1 MNHLQKTRRITTA
14 LAAFS
19 AASLLAVGCSS
30 GAGGGALGSGESLT
44 IITSQAP
51 WNPAYEKVISAFEED
66 TGIKVDVRAYSN
78 DDVRTQILNDIQ
90 SGSGTYDVY
99 QINEPDVAEFNINGW
114 LQPFT
119 DIDPDYELD
128 PEIFTYGN
136 LPYWNAEE
144 KTFKEGGELTN
155 VQLMGNMQ
163 LVVYRKD
170 LYEKLGLSVPTTWE
184 EVIENGKAIQEAQD
198 VPYGFVARW
207 QGVPG
212 SSSTTYDFMPYM
224 YSQGADWVVDEGK
237 DWTPSVNTPEAIKA
251 ATLFQEAAKLGPKDT
266 KALGQ
271 AEAIALMQA
280 GDSGQL
286 QVVAAAANSMQDEAN
301 SNVVG
306 EVGYAPLPVT
316 PDGHPAAIS
325 GVWSLGIPADLD
337 EERSETALKYVDWV
351 TSQKG
356 MKVFVDNGGIPTR
369 SDAYEVEDATPEQKE
384 YLDAVAESAENS
396 IGQFRME
403 FSKEFYDITETIIAN
418 IAAGDVTPE
427 EGMNEMQEKLT
438 KVVEESGYPMGE

>member
-1 MNHLQKTRRITTA
+1 
-14 LAAFS
+14 
-19 AASLLAVGCSS
+19 
-30 GAGGGALGSGESLT
+30 
-44 IITSQAP
+44 
-51 WNPAYEKVISAFEED
+51 
-66 TGIKVDVRAYSN
+66 
-78 DDVRTQILNDIQ
+78 
-90 SGSGTYDVY
+90 
-99 QINEPDVAEFNINGW
+99 
-114 LQPFT
+114 
-119 DIDPDYELD
+119 
-128 PEIFTYGN
+128 
-136 LPYWNAEE
+136 
-144 KTFKEGGELTN
+144 
-155 VQLMGNMQ
+155 
-163 LVVYRKD
+163 
-170 LYEKLGLSVPTTWE
+170 
-184 EVIENGKAIQEAQD
+184 
-198 VPYGFVARW
+198 
-207 QGVPG
+207 
-212 SSSTTYDFMPYM
+212 
-224 YSQGADWVVDEGK
+224 
-237 DWTPSVNTPEAIKA
+237 
-251 ATLFQEAAKLGPKDT
+251 
-266 KALGQ
+266 
-271 AEAIALMQA
+271 MQA